1 MFLENLKNPES
12 NCKLALIS
20 YAGRLNFG
28 RAEPQTRFRCL
39 RMGSREY
46 LEHSCGLLQCLD
58 CHDLVEKAGV
68 RGGVL
73 DSWRRI
79 KSEPINVNN

>member
-28 RAEPQTRFRCL
+28 RAKPQTRLEGL
-39 RMGSREY
+39 RIGSRAY
-46 LEHSCGLLQCLD
+46 REHSCGLLQCLN
-58 CHDLVEKAGV
+58 CQDLVEKAGV
-68 RGGVL
+68 RGGC
-73 DSWRRI
+73 STHGAEYNQ
-79 KSEPINVNN
+79 SQ